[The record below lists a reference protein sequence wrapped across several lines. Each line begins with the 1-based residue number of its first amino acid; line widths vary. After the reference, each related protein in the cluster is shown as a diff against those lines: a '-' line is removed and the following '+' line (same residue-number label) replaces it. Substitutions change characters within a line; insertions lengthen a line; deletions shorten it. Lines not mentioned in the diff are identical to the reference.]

1 LAGAFAAGFAVAAG
15 RDVVLRTLPAP
26 GDDFVDKIASHKAV
40 IMNNDAAIVVAF
52 ERTVAVPRG
61 PNTV

>member
-1 LAGAFAAGFAVAAG
+1 LTAAARPCAVP
-15 RDVVLRTLPAP
+15 RTLPAP
-26 GDDFVDKIASHKAV
+26 GDDLVDKMASHNAV
-40 IMNNDAAIVVAF
+40 IMNNEAAIVVAL